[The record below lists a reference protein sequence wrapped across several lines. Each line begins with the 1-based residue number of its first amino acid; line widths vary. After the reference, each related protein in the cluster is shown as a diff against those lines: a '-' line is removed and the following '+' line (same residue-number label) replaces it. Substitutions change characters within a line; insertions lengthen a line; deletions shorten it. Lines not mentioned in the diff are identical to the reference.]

1 MSARYKLILVLAA
14 AVSLIAGTARS
25 QDSPS
30 LGDLAR
36 QQRQQKEQ
44 SKTAPGKDAKAPK
57 VITNEE
63 IPERTGP
70 ANPSVGSGQANQ
82 DSKPA
87 PSNGGKQ
94 PGEQVKSQILTQKSK
109 IATLQG
115 QVDELNESVRF
126 APANCVENCVGW
138 NERQREKQQRAERM
152 QTQLEEEKR
161 RLEDMQDSARKQ
173 GYGSSIYDP

>member
-1 MSARYKLILVLAA
+1 MDTGCKVVLVITAA
-14 AVSLIAGTARS
+14 ACLFAGGAKG

-36 QQRQQKEQ
+36 QQRQQREQ
-44 SKTAPGKDAKAPK
+44 SKAAPGKDAKASK

-63 IPERTGP
+63 IPEHTGP
-70 ANPSVGSGQANQ
+70 ASAAAGSSPASQSSTPESSGGTKQQA
-82 DSKPA
+82 DHA
-87 PSNGGKQ
+87 
-94 PGEQVKSQILTQKSK
+94 KSQILAQKSQ

-138 NERQREKQQRAERM
+138 NERQREKQQRVERM
-152 QTQLEEEKR
+152 QAQLEEEKR

-173 GYGSSIYDP
+173 GFGSSVYDP

>member
-1 MSARYKLILVLAA
+1 MSTRYELILVLAA
-14 AVSLIAGTARS
+14 AVSVIAGTAKG

-44 SKTAPGKDAKAPK
+44 AKTAPGKDAKASK

-70 ANPSVGSGQANQ
+70 ATPAAAGQANQ
-82 DSKPA
+82 NSLPA
-87 PSNGGKQ
+87 PSNGPKQ

-152 QTQLEEEKR
+152 QAQLEEEKR